1 MLRRIISWLL
11 LASLLLVVPPR
22 VAAAQLHAEIDPRVW
37 DDLAAAPSVNLL
49 VRLADP
55 AGSTPALIPNSVSS
69 LATAL
74 AVEQRIARTTVS
86 QSDLRATL
94 DAAGLPYRSY
104 WIVNLIA
111 LKADRAEVERLAA
124 RPDVLTIEPD
134 RAFQVPLETPAAV
147 TPQPAS
153 IASIESGLIQV
164 HAPDLWNLGFKGQG
178 MVVASADTGV
188 QWDHPA
194 LKPHYRG
201 WVNSQAN
208 HNYNWWDAIH
218 TPIASGTNPC
228 GYNQAVPCDDFGH
241 GTHTTGTMVG
251 DDGLTNHIGMAP
263 EAKWIACRNMDHGV
277 GRPST
282 YIECLQWFIAP
293 TDLAGNNP
301 DPSQRPDA
309 IDNSYGCPPS
319 ENCTTTSLHDAVE
332 QVRSAGIFM
341 SVSAGNSG
349 PACSTI
355 NDPPGLETGVFTVG
369 SVNSTGASSTFSSR
383 GPVTWRGWTD
393 IKPDLAAPGEG
404 VRSSYPKNTYIGL
417 MGTSMAAPHVAGGV
431 ALLWS
436 AIPTLRRNIFLT
448 EALLRESAVPAPVLS
463 QSCGSTPAGSVPNNT
478 TGSGVLNVLAAY
490 NQWQQRPLVEYKS
503 YIPYSAFP

>member
-1 MLRRIISWLL
+1 MLRQIISWILLSSLL
-11 LASLLLVVPPR
+11 LAVSPGM
-22 VAAAQLHAEIDPRVW
+22 AAAPLHAEIDPRVW

-55 AGSTPALIPNSVSS
+55 AGSPAPLVPNSGSS
-69 LATAL
+69 PAAAL
-74 AVEQRIARTTVS
+74 AVQQRIARTAVS
-86 QSDLRATL
+86 QQDLRATL

-124 RPDVLTIEPD
+124 RPDVLAIEPD
-134 RAFQVPLETPAAV
+134 RAFQVPLETPAAG
-147 TPQPAS
+147 TPQPAAV
-153 IASIESGLIQV
+153 ASIESGLIQV
-164 HAPDLWNLGFKGQG
+164 HAPDLWAMGFKGQG

-201 WVNSQAN
+201 WQDSQAD

-228 GYNQAVPCDDFGH
+228 GYNLAIPCDDYGH

-251 DDGLTNHIGMAP
+251 DDGLTNQIGMAP
-263 EAKWIACRNMDHGV
+263 QAKWIACRNMDHGV

-301 DPSQRPDA
+301 DPGKRPDA
-309 IDNSYGCPPS
+309 IDNSYGCPTG

-349 PACSTI
+349 PGCGTI
-355 NDPPGLETGVFTVG
+355 SDPPGLETGVFTVG
-369 SVNSTGASSTFSSR
+369 AVDSSGNIASFSSR
-383 GPVTWRGWTD
+383 GPVAWMAGPS
-393 IKPDLAAPGEG
+393 IKPDLVAPGIG
-404 VRSSYPKNTYIGL
+404 VRSSYPTNSYTGL
-417 MGTSMAAPHVAGGV
+417 MGTSMAAPHVAGAV

-436 AIPTLRRNIFLT
+436 AIPALRRNIFLT
-448 EALLRESAVPAPVLS
+448 EALLRESAVPAPVAS

-478 TGSGVLNVLAAY
+478 TGAGVLNVLAAY
-490 NQWQQRPLVEYKS
+490 NQWQQHPLVEYKS
-503 YIPYSAFP
+503 YYPFFSIQ